1 VSEHANIVFDGDWR
15 LLSDDPEIGQRRW
28 IMRNPENPNQWIVK
42 TETWVPSLVA
52 EANEVMRNETAGQRF
67 GKHRMVARIP
77 LSDLYGQKFGE
88 AWKADDMPYILKKL
102 DDPDN
107 RHLRTFEGRL
117 T

>member
-1 VSEHANIVFDGDWR
+1 MVPQFKDGWR

-28 IMRNPENPNQWIVK
+28 IMRNPEDPNQWIVK
-42 TETWVPSLVA
+42 TETWVPSMVA
-52 EANEVMRNETAGQRF
+52 EANEKERNATAGQRF
-67 GKHRMVARIP
+67 GNFRKVASIP
-77 LSDLYGQKFGE
+77 LADLYGKKFGE
-88 AWKADDMPYILKKL
+88 AFKADDMKYILRKL